1 MKIRTSHYFAAA
13 ALLGFSMGV
22 LRSQERFDY
31 QVRNDIFAG
40 FAGDKEAMER
50 GLKKLDETLAANPKH
65 AEALVWRGS
74 ALFFQSGQLLQAGD
88 FEKGMPLYQRG
99 LAEMDEA
106 GKLAPENIGVLAPRG
121 AVMLTAGINSR
132 GNPQAKMLIEKGVAD
147 YEKILALQVTYWD
160 RIGTHPKGELLQGL
174 ANGYRVL
181 GNKEK
186 ADGFFER
193 IQKEVPDSPYAKR
206 AAMYFEKG
214 TLTPAQTGCIGC
226 HTNSSK

>member
-1 MKIRTSHYFAAA
+1 MKLRNIHYFAAA
-13 ALLGFSMGV
+13 ALLSFSFGV
-22 LRSQERFDY
+22 LRGAERFDH
-31 QVRNDIFAG
+31 QVRNDVFAG
-40 FAGDKEAMER
+40 FAGDQEAMTR
-50 GLKKLDETLAANPKH
+50 ALKKLDETLAANPKH

-74 ALFFQSGQLLQAGD
+74 ALFFQSGQLIQAGN

-99 LAEMDEA
+99 LAEMEQA
-106 GKLAPENIGVLAPRG
+106 GQLESENIGVLAPRG
-121 AVMLTAGINSR
+121 AVLLTAGINSR

-181 GNKEK
+181 GQKEK
-186 ADGFFER
+186 ADAFFAR

-206 AAMYFEKG
+206 AAIYFEKG
-214 TLTPAQTGCIGC
+214 TLTPAQTTCIGC
-226 HTNSSK
+226 HTGK